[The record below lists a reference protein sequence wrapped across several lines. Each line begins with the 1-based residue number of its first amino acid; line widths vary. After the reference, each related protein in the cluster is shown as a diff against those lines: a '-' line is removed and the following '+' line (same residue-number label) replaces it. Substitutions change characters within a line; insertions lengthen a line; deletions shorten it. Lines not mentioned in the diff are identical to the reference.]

1 MTYNNQDYFFCST
14 KLAQSVFSIDL
25 LATFKERSSEKRS
38 SEQEA
43 SEPRI
48 KVQVK
53 HKPDSA
59 VPVNDIRSLM
69 GLLSNK
75 IGEIGLF
82 VTSGRFTPEAEKVA
96 RDSSVHVRLINFD
109 SFIQLW
115 QQFYDAL
122 TDEEKDWLPL
132 YKIYFLGS
140 NE

>member
-1 MTYNNQDYFFCST
+1 MKS
-14 KLAQSVFSIDL
+14 KI
-25 LATFKERSSEKRS
+25 
-38 SEQEA
+38 
-43 SEPRI
+43 EPHI

-53 HKPDSA
+53 HKPDSS

-69 GLLSNK
+69 GFLSNK
-75 IGEIGLF
+75 TGEIGLF

-96 RDSSVHVRLINFD
+96 RDSSVHVRLIDID

-122 TDEEKDWLPL
+122 ADEEKNWLPL

-140 NE
+140 TE